1 MCYPE
6 FLDGATSDP
15 MSAHARRLARGEQV
29 LPLGA
34 RLVAAAAAAAVCL
47 ACGGGRPPAA
57 APNVLLVTVDT
68 VRADHLGAYGF
79 ALDTSP
85 HLDALAAASALFER
99 AIAASSRTAPSHASV
114 MTSRWVREHSI
125 GHHNGS
131 TRLAEAEA
139 TLAAT
144 FREAGYATAAFIS
157 NAMLQRRVG
166 LDRGFDHYD
175 DELPLSEVNRADAF
189 ERRAD
194 RTTERASA
202 WLSELRGAPFFL
214 WVQYNDPHGPYAPP
228 PPYDERF
235 QLAIAPDEA
244 PLPVLYVQRGWFGIP
259 AYQALPGLRRPSEYR
274 SRYAGEIRYF
284 DEWLGRLLA
293 AARHAAGTRDLA
305 VLLTADH
312 GESLGEDGFY
322 FSHGHATTPD
332 LSHVP
337 FLLSAPGVAA
347 GRRAEIAH
355 HVDVLPTLLEL
366 AGLPIPA
373 GARGIALGPVLRG
386 EAAFPDRTVFCD
398 VGAEVGAYRRDLFLR
413 ARLGASLGDTRR
425 GTWTAYRWRVGGS
438 LVPAAEA
445 QVLRSDIEAYA
456 RVRPAIAAAA
466 ELSPAEAER
475 LRALGYLGP
484 AAASASAD

>member
-1 MCYPE
+1 M
-6 FLDGATSDP
+6 
-15 MSAHARRLARGEQV
+15 
-29 LPLGA
+29 
-34 RLVAAAAAAAVCL
+34 

-57 APNVLLVTVDT
+57 APSVLLVTVDT
-68 VRADHLGAYGF
+68 LRADHLGAYGF
-79 ALDTSP
+79 ASDTSP
-85 HLDALAAASALFER
+85 RLDALAAESALFER
-99 AIAASSRTAPSHASV
+99 AIAASSRTAPAHAS
-114 MTSRWVREHSI
+114 MLTSRWVREHSI

-131 TRLAEAEA
+131 TRLAEAEP
-139 TLAAT
+139 TLAAI

-175 DELPLSEVNRADAF
+175 DELPESEFNRAAF

-194 RTTERASA
+194 RTTARASA

-228 PPYDERF
+228 PPYDEHF
-235 QLAIAPDEA
+235 QLAGAPDEA

-259 AYQALPGLRRPSEYR
+259 AYQALPGLRRPSQYR

-284 DEWLGRLLA
+284 DEWLGQLLA
-293 AARHAAGTRDLA
+293 AAERAAGDRALA

-312 GESLGEDGFY
+312 GESLGEEDFY

-337 FLLSAPGVAA
+337 FLLRAPGVAP
-347 GRRAEIAH
+347 GRRTEIAH
-355 HVDVLPTLLEL
+355 HVDILPTLLEL

-373 GARGIALGPVLRG
+373 DARGIALGPALRG
-386 EAAFPDRTVFCD
+386 EATFPERTVFCD

-413 ARLGASLGDTRR
+413 ARLGASLGDTRS
-425 GTWTAYRWRVGGS
+425 GTWTAYRWRAGES
-438 LVPAAEA
+438 LVPAADAEA
-445 QVLRSDIEAYA
+445 LRSDIEAYA
-456 RVRPAIAAAA
+456 GVRSPVAAAA
-466 ELSPAEAER
+466 ELSAAEAEQ

-484 AAASASAD
+484 AGAAASAD